1 MIDIRKTSC
10 ISLFVSKIL
19 VLFFFL
25 VIFTFD
31 FEIQNRLVSF
41 QETSLLRLSEGPIKD
56 EENES
61 SGSESLNS
69 KATGVLLE
77 MDNQEVGKE
86 VNSKAKLRTGNK
98 NVIGSD
104 MSEYSLDNVD
114 KLILPIVSMCLI
126 ELTNVYDILE
136 LEYNSISSISIL
148 DNLEECINTRNKI
161 NEILKIINKAKELL
175 FYENNSDLLDIN
187 SLNGDSRKESNNKK
201 SKTSDLF
208 FYLQANIS
216 ILKKT
221 ISFYN
226 IKYRVYSSQEQI
238 LGRITKLLNEIN
250 TLIHRFKSLTKN
262 NKNTFERVMFE
273 ITKPVSRV
281 INEYKSILKKTH
293 LFMSTKYYSNHS
305 KNIEH
310 YVQTISCMLKHRLQ
324 CSSTF
329 DELLFMLKPTFKLCQ

>member
-1 MIDIRKTSC
+1 MTNIRKTSF

-19 VLFFFL
+19 VLTFFL
-25 VIFTFD
+25 VIFTSD
-31 FEIQNRLVSF
+31 FEIQNRLAHF

-61 SGSESLNS
+61 SGSESLNL
-69 KATGVLLE
+69 KATSILLE
-77 MDNQEVGKE
+77 IDNQEIENE
-86 VNSKAKLRTGNK
+86 VNPEAKLKTGNT

-104 MSEYSLDNVD
+104 MSEYSLDTVD
-114 KLILPIVSMCLI
+114 ELISPIVSMCLI
-126 ELTNVYDILE
+126 ELTNIYDILE
-136 LEYNSISSISIL
+136 LEYNSISSVSIL

-161 NEILKIINKAKELL
+161 NEILKIIIKAKELL
-175 FYENNSDLLDIN
+175 FYEKNSNLLDSN
-187 SLNGDSRKESNNKK
+187 SLNEDSREETNNKK

-208 FYLQANIS
+208 FYLQANMS

-238 LGRITKLLNEIN
+238 LGRITKLMNEIN
-250 TLIHRFKSLTKN
+250 TLIHRFKNLTKN

-273 ITKPVSRV
+273 ITKPVSKV

-293 LFMSTKYYSNHS
+293 LFMSTKYYSKHS

-310 YVQTISCMLKHRLQ
+310 YVQTVSCMLKHRLQ
-324 CSSTF
+324 RSSTF